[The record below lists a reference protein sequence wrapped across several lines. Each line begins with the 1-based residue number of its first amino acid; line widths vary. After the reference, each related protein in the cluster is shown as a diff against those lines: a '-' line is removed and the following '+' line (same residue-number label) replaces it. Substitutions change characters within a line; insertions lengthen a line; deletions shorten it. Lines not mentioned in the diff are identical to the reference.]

1 MGYLTRAP
9 NKRRGWGLVGE
20 SSLKGG
26 GGGGGPKIKKKNKTF
41 GGA

>member
-26 GGGGGPKIKKKNKTF
+26 GGGENLKKNKKRL
-41 GGA
+41 GGS

>member
-26 GGGGGPKIKKKNKTF
+26 GGGGGEKLKKIKNGV
-41 GGA
+41 GGS